1 MRKPPSGSFIIKKK
15 RYTSA
20 LSTDW
25 KASWVPT
32 VHRASM
38 AAYVGALSLHYI
50 AYDERRGE
58 KRIESDNITE
68 HMFVH
73 MCEYDKEIEWSVCVY
88 DRERVVFEYACVSV

>member
-1 MRKPPSGSFIIKKK
+1 MRNPPSGSFIFKKK

-38 AAYVGALSLHYI
+38 AAYVGALTFHEKEG
-50 AYDERRGE
+50 ERWKVEAGY
-58 KRIESDNITE
+58 NQV
-68 HMFVH
+68 ML
-73 MCEYDKEIEWSVCVY
+73 VCVC
-88 DRERVVFEYACVSV
+88 ECVHVCACV